1 MKPKQIYHKRKSK
14 KMKQKDSRNFKERA
28 QDLQKVLT
36 WCIIHN
42 IKKHYETL
50 DNFKK
55 TYLLIKNGRASS
67 AEQVHFCRRFGFDSN
82 VIIRKVLGKADGK
95 WVKLSDIKPYLD
107 KWIHY
112 RHSNTKHYKKT
123 GKHFAVHSYWYIEF
137 DVIERYIDDADV
149 ADCRSRFY
157 TKEQH
162 HLINRLFLKQKTKK
176 TKKEEKQVKGEDNDK
191 SKSKEQ
197 TMGKIKKVDGYTE
210 SQWNEMHAKGER
222 AMTWEQAV
230 KLEEK
235 NRRAAEKHKMT
246 IAKNAAKATL
256 KEYAELQLKVQQL
269 EAYVKHLESLKDK
282 NSDIVEE
289 PEKLYDNPDDIDWQ
303 NEVPE
308 DDIERDAWI
317 NEHCSEACKK
327 KIQEEFEAGLK
338 QQLSDKD
345 IDYGAEAEKV
355 KKLLADPEFA
365 ECSNA
370 NSNDDIDESEATV
383 IPTTSSQ
390 KVIEFA
396 LKQRGTKDE
405 LVSLVLSK
413 KLVPIDDSF
422 RFYYCKLNGK
432 SSVIEPAA
440 DKIYQLD
447 NVGNFKVGCMYYS
460 FSSSC
465 CKAFSEKTNDKYYY
479 ANRYLTYVWNNDR
492 NEYSRIQFE
501 LSNKLG
507 YSAVRDFK

>member
-1 MKPKQIYHKRKSK
+1 
-14 KMKQKDSRNFKERA
+14 MKQKDSRNFEERA

-55 TYLLIKNGRASS
+55 TYYLIKNGRASS
-67 AEQVHFCRRFGFDSN
+67 KEQIHFCRRFGFDSN
-82 VIIRKVLGKADGK
+82 VIIRKVLGKKDGK

-112 RHSNTKHYKKT
+112 RRSNTKHYKKT
-123 GKHFAVHSYWYIEF
+123 GKHFAVHSYWYIDF

-149 ADCRSRFY
+149 ADCKSRFY
-157 TKEQH
+157 TKDQH

-176 TKKEEKQVKGEDNDK
+176 QKTKKQKN
-191 SKSKEQ
+191 KSKEQ

-210 SQWNEMHAKGER
+210 QQWNEMHAKGER
-222 AMTWEQAV
+222 ACTWEQAV

-235 NRRAAEKHKMT
+235 KRRAAEKHKMT
-246 IAKNAAKATL
+246 IAKNAAKETL
-256 KEYAELQLKVQQL
+256 KEYAELQIKVQQL
-269 EAYVKHLESLKDK
+269 EAKIKYLESLKDK

-289 PEKLYDNPDDIDWQ
+289 PAKLYDNPDDIDWQ

-308 DDIERDAWI
+308 DERERDAWI
-317 NEHCSEACKK
+317 NEHCSEACKQK
-327 KIQEEFEAGLK
+327 LREEFEAGLK

-345 IDYGAEAEKV
+345 FDYGKEAEKV
-355 KKLLADPEFA
+355 KKLLADA
-365 ECSNA
+365 ESAKCANA
-370 NSNDDIDESEATV
+370 NSNDDIDESEAMV
-383 IPTTSSQ
+383 IPTNNSQ

-396 LKQRGTKDE
+396 LKKHGTKDE
-405 LVSLVLSK
+405 YVSFVLSK
-413 KLVPIDDSF
+413 KLIPIDDSF

-440 DKIYQLD
+440 DKIYQID
-447 NVGNFKVGCMYYS
+447 NVGNFKVGSIYYS
-460 FSSSC
+460 FDSSSYN
-465 CKAFSEKTNDKYYY
+465 AFLEKRNDKYFY
-479 ANRYLTYVWNNDR
+479 ANRYLTYVWKNNSND
-492 NEYSRIQFE
+492 YSRIQCE
-501 LSNKLG
+501 LSDKLG
-507 YSAVRDFK
+507 YKATRDFK

>member
-1 MKPKQIYHKRKSK
+1 
-14 KMKQKDSRNFKERA
+14 MKQKDSRKFEERA

-55 TYLLIKNGRASS
+55 TYSLIKNGKASND
-67 AEQVHFCRRFGFDSN
+67 EQIHFCRRFGFDSN
-82 VIIRKVLGKADGK
+82 VIIRKVLGKINGK

-112 RHSNTKHYKKT
+112 RRSNTKHYKKT
-123 GKHFAVHSYWYIEF
+123 GKHFAVHSYWYIDF

-149 ADCRSRFY
+149 ADCKSRFY

-176 TKKEEKQVKGEDNDK
+176 QKN
-191 SKSKEQ
+191 KSKEQ
-197 TMGKIKKVDGYTE
+197 TMGKIKKIDGYTE
-210 SQWNEMHAKGER
+210 QQWNEMVAKGER
-222 AMTWEQAV
+222 ACTWEQAV

-235 NRRAAEKHKMT
+235 KRSAAEKHKMT

-269 EAYVKHLESLKDK
+269 EAYIKHLESLKDK

-308 DDIERDAWI
+308 DEKERDAWI
-317 NEHCSEACKK
+317 NEHCSEACKQK
-327 KIQEEFEAGLK
+327 LREEFEASLN
-338 QQLSDKD
+338 QQFSDKD
-345 IDYGAEAEKV
+345 FDYGKEAEKV
-355 KKLLADPEFA
+355 KKLLADA
-365 ECSNA
+365 ESAKCANA
-370 NSNDDIDESEATV
+370 NSNDDIDESEAMV
-383 IPTTSSQ
+383 IPTNNSQ

-396 LKQRGTKDE
+396 LKKHGTKDE
-405 LVSLVLSK
+405 YVSFVLGK

-440 DKIYQLD
+440 DKIYQID
-447 NVGNFKVGCMYYS
+447 NVGNFKVGCSYYS
-460 FSSSC
+460 FDSSLY
-465 CKAFSEKTNDKYYY
+465 KDFLEKRNDKYFY
-479 ANRYLTYVWNNDR
+479 ANRYLTYVYKNNSND
-492 NEYSRIQFE
+492 YSRMQRE
-501 LSNKLG
+501 LSDKLG
-507 YSAVRDFK
+507 YKATRDFK

>member
-1 MKPKQIYHKRKSK
+1 
-14 KMKQKDSRNFKERA
+14 MKQKDSRKLKERA
-28 QDLQKVLT
+28 LDLQKVLT

-42 IKKHYETL
+42 IKKHYKTL

-55 TYLLIKNGRASS
+55 TYLLIKNGKASND
-67 AEQVHFCRRFGFDSN
+67 EQIHFCRRFGFDSN
-82 VIIRKVLGKADGK
+82 AILRKVLGKIKGK

-112 RHSNTKHYKKT
+112 RRSNTKHYKKT
-123 GKHFAVHSYWYIEF
+123 GKHFAVHSYWHIDF

-149 ADCRSRFY
+149 ADCKSRFY

-176 TKKEEKQVKGEDNDK
+176 TKKAEKQVKGADNDK

-210 SQWNEMHAKGER
+210 SQWNEMVAKGER

-235 NRRAAEKHKMT
+235 NRRAAEKRKMT

-269 EAYVKHLESLKDK
+269 EAEIEHKKAYIKHLESLKDK

-289 PEKLYDNPDDIDWQ
+289 PAKLYDNPDDIDWR

-308 DDIERDAWI
+308 DYKARDAWI
-317 NEHCSEACKK
+317 DEHCSEACKQ
-327 KIQEEFEAGLK
+327 KIQEEFEAEIEK
-338 QQLSDKD
+338 NMQDQDF
-345 IDYGAEAEKV
+345 DYGKEAEKV
-355 KKLLADPEFA
+355 KKMLEDPEFI
-365 ECSNA
+365 EFSNA
-370 NSNDDIDESEATV
+370 KNNDDIDESEAMV
-383 IPTTSSQ
+383 IPTANSQ
-390 KVIEFA
+390 KVIRFA
-396 LKQRGTKDE
+396 LKQRGTKDD
-405 LVSLVLSK
+405 LVSFVLGK
-413 KLVPIDDSF
+413 NLVPIDDSF
-422 RFYYCKLNGK
+422 RFYYCKINGK

-440 DKIYQLD
+440 DRIHKID
-447 NVGNFKVGCMYYS
+447 NAGDFKVGNMYYS

-465 CKAFSEKTNDKYYY
+465 CKAFSEKINDKYFY
-479 ANRYLTYVWNNDR
+479 ANRYLTYVWKNSRND
-492 NEYSRIQFE
+492 YSRIQRE
-501 LSNKLG
+501 LSDELG
-507 YSAVRDFK
+507 YKATRDFK

>member
-1 MKPKQIYHKRKSK
+1 
-14 KMKQKDSRNFKERA
+14 MKQKDSRNFEQRA

-55 TYLLIKNGRASS
+55 TFYLIKNGKASS
-67 AEQVHFCRRFGFDSN
+67 EEQIHFCRKFGFDSKL
-82 VIIRKVLGKADGK
+82 VIRKILGYKDGK
-95 WVKLSDIKPYLD
+95 LTRLTDVKPFFDN
-107 KWIHY
+107 WFHY
-112 RHSNTKHYKKT
+112 QPHFNKNYSSGKT
-123 GKHFAVHSYWYIEF
+123 YSVNSYWYIDF

-149 ADCRSRFY
+149 ADCKSRFY
-157 TKEQH
+157 TKQQH

-176 TKKEEKQVKGEDNDK
+176 QKN
-191 SKSKEQ
+191 KSKEQ

-210 SQWNEMHAKGER
+210 QQWNEMVAKGER
-222 AMTWEQAV
+222 ACTWEQAV

-235 NRRAAEKHKMT
+235 KRRAAEKHKMT

-269 EAYVKHLESLKDK
+269 EAKIKYLESLKDK

-289 PEKLYDNPDDIDWQ
+289 SEKLYDNPDDIDWQ

-308 DDIERDAWI
+308 DEKARDAWI
-317 NEHCSEACKK
+317 NEHCSEACKQLLK
-327 KIQEEFEAGLK
+327 KEFEAEIEKNVLN
-338 QQLSDKD
+338 QDF
-345 IDYGAEAEKV
+345 DYRAETEKV
-355 KKLLADPEFA
+355 KKLLEDAEFA
-365 ECSNA
+365 KCTNA
-370 NSNDDIDESEATV
+370 NSNDDIDESEAMV
-383 IPTTSSQ
+383 IPTNNSQ

-396 LKQRGTKDE
+396 LKKHGTKDE
-405 LVSLVLSK
+405 YVSFVLSK

-440 DKIYQLD
+440 DKIYQID
-447 NVGNFKVGCMYYS
+447 NVGNFKVGCIYYS
-460 FSSSC
+460 FDSSIY
-465 CKAFSEKTNDKYYY
+465 KDFLEKRNNTYFY
-479 ANRYLTYVWNNDR
+479 ANRYLTYIWKNHNND
-492 NEYSRIQFE
+492 YSRIQRE
-501 LSNKLG
+501 LSANLG
-507 YSAVRDFK
+507 YKATREFK